1 VVGIITQAKGKKSQ
15 NQSATKKCPLM
26 TCPANINS
34 SSIQIMIA
42 SGSRPFSTRLLL
54 IESSR
59 TFISHCTLRHSTLC
73 FSHTTSYLAD
83 NSYIKIAFYIYS
95 ACTCS

>member
-1 VVGIITQAKGKKSQ
+1 MVGIITQAKGKKPQ

-42 SGSRPFSTRLLL
+42 SGSRPFSTRL
-54 IESSR
+54 
-59 TFISHCTLRHSTLC
+59 C
-73 FSHTTSYLAD
+73 
-83 NSYIKIAFYIYS
+83 
-95 ACTCS
+95 